1 MICGLGGGDT
11 ITGGGGRDVLLGGT
25 GNDVIHARDS
35 QADRVDGGP
44 GTDTAFIDRKLDRV
58 VGVERRR

>member
-1 MICGLGGGDT
+1 
-11 ITGGGGRDVLLGGT
+11 VLLGGT

-44 GTDTAFIDRKLDRV
+44 GGDTAFIDRKLDQV
-58 VGVERRR
+58 TGVERRR